1 MLAFVPKLPGSTNRV
16 CLRVPAINSLPSGRL
31 ADMDS
36 AAREEEEVEVA
47 VAEIV
52 VTVVVVVVVQ

>member
-36 AAREEEEVEVA
+36 AAREEEVEVA